1 MSRITKGTE
10 RTMSERRR
18 HLIEYAVAKPF
29 VDAVAL
35 GAGSAA
41 FATVLQGP
49 ALNWSLIGG
58 GFSLFWYWGT
68 ANLTKPKKAKAK
80 GGSIGP
86 GSIVVNTFNGS
97 RTVRRDGKN
106 FNYQPGYISREIF
119 PEILRRLVR
128 GKPRIRQAPLGTPI
142 ALREFVFHS
151 HYRGQPIELSE
162 NDVRRFLR
170 SAWRN
175 RQRGSGLSQRRWDR
189 DRRLRPQWYKDLGP
203 HWYYALLAL
212 LREAQQ
218 ITRRQ
223 LVVCTGPQW
232 YALAC
237 DSHTT
242 LFRLREAEA
251 VKRGSP
257 APVDEFSANFERGES
272 SF

>member
-1 MSRITKGTE
+1 MTE
-10 RTMSERRR
+10 KRTRR
-18 HLIEYAVAKPF
+18 HLIEYAVVKPA
-29 VDAVAL
+29 VDALAL

-41 FATVLQGP
+41 FATVLHGP
-49 ALNWSLIGG
+49 AWSWSLIGG

-68 ANLTKPKKAKAK
+68 SNLTKPKKARAK

-106 FNYQPGYISREIF
+106 FNYQPYQPGYVLRETF

-128 GKPRIRQAPLGTPI
+128 GKPRIRQAPLRAPVI
-142 ALREFVFHS
+142 PQEFIFLS
-151 HYRGQPIELSE
+151 RYEGQPVELAE
-162 NDVRRFLR
+162 DDVRRFLR

-175 RQRGSGLSQRRWDR
+175 RHRGSGLGQRRWVR
-189 DRRLRPQWYKDLGP
+189 DWKLRPQWYKDLGP

-218 ITRRQ
+218 ITQRQ

-232 YALAC
+232 YALAY
-237 DSHTT
+237 DPRTT
-242 LFRLREAEA
+242 LCRLKQAEA
-251 VKRGSP
+251 VKRGTP
-257 APVDEFSANFERGES
+257 APVDEFSVNFDRGES